1 MYPQSVEPEELL
13 AGDCPSLERL
23 RLLLSFS
30 GVGLRGLLGGSGSL
44 RGDGR
49 FTLGRGS
56 SLETL
61 DPRREFF
68 QSTGLPASREGAGE
82 GPRTPWFLGR
92 VLARRAGA
100 GRAAGLENDGVLLLK
115 LP

>member
-1 MYPQSVEPEELL
+1 MYPQSVDPEELL
-13 AGDCPSLERL
+13 AGDWPSLERL